1 MLHPVRK
8 LLTMSCGAKMF
19 AYFAVYYFRM
29 KFQNSAILS
38 LGSNMGDRLHNLQQG
53 IEYIHNNIA
62 TVVKVSGIYETP
74 AMGFAGDAFYN
85 CAIAVHTTK
94 DAHELLQGLL
104 AAEEQGGRVR
114 STTGEY
120 ISRTIDIDII
130 AFNDAVISETHLHIP
145 HPRMQERNFVLYPM
159 RDIASGWNHPVLRK
173 NIGQL
178 ISASGDTSDSKLVTK
193 LTAPLTIFNPE
204 KFNYIAIEGNIG
216 AGKTSLASKIAE
228 DFNGKL
234 VPERFADNP
243 FLPLFYEDQVRYA
256 FSLEMSFLA
265 DRYQQITDDLAQFNL
280 FSDFVVA
287 DYHIFKSLIFS
298 KVTLSEDEYR
308 LYRRLF
314 DIMYK
319 ELPRPGLYV
328 YLYQSTPRLLEHI
341 KKRGRSYEQDISAE
355 YLDSINRGYLD
366 YIKSVQGLNVLI
378 IDVTNR
384 DFVNKQEDYLWLLG
398 EINKS

>member
-1 MLHPVRK
+1 
-8 LLTMSCGAKMF
+8 
-19 AYFAVYYFRM
+19 M

-38 LGSNMGDRLHNLQQG
+38 LGSNMGNRLQNLQQG
-53 IEYIHNNIA
+53 IDYIHNHVA
-62 TVVKVSGIYETP
+62 TVVKVSGVYETP
-74 AMGFAGDAFYN
+74 ALGFEGDAFYN
-85 CAIAVHTTK
+85 CALLIHTTK
-94 DAHELLQGLL
+94 DSDALLHGLF
-104 AAEEQGGRVR
+104 AAEAEGGRLR
-114 STTGEY
+114 SATGEY

-130 AFNDAVISETHLHIP
+130 AFNDEVINSKHLYIP
-145 HPRMQERNFVLYPM
+145 HPRMQGRNFVLYPV
-159 RDIASGWNHPVLRK
+159 RDVAPNWMHPVLNK
-173 NIGQL
+173 TIGQL
-178 ISASGDTSDSKLVTK
+178 IAISEDASDCKWVMKLP
-193 LTAPLTIFNPE
+193 APLSGYNPE
-204 KFNYIAIEGNIG
+204 RFNYIAIEGNIG

-243 FLPLFYEDQVRYA
+243 FLPLFYEDQSRYA

-298 KVTLSEDEYR
+298 KVTLSDDEYR

-319 ELPRPGLYV
+319 ELPKPGLYV

-341 KKRGRSYEQDISAE
+341 KKRGRSYEQDISAD
-355 YLDSINRGYLD
+355 YLESINRGYLD
-366 YIKSVQGLNVLI
+366 YIKSLQGVNVKI
-378 IDVTNR
+378 IDITNR